1 MDEDSE
7 LQLEFNS
14 QDKKLKDLQGE
25 NDQLVNTIIERRS
38 IENESRRS

>member
-25 NDQLVNTIIERRS
+25 NDRLVNMII
-38 IENESRRS
+38 IIIINIIFLL